1 MQVELNKKVQN
12 PFYGMRKTLELMQRT
27 SSAVS
32 QGNFGEAYAECDTIE
47 KKQLFYSLAF
57 SIGDITA
64 RQHNIFKKNKV
75 DSGGNSNRAGFQEF
89 IKWLWKVD
97 KKQFKKFLFAHLF
110 NEYQC
115 FDSLIQARVKTIK
128 KSNKVEEVL
137 DMLADSEYRKMLAEY
152 FCSIINGNNPY
163 DKTLISKFL
172 SIPRLALRKGH
183 KKMLPQTKTVM
194 QHRIAFLKELSD
206 MCKWEYKLDG
216 NIVNFKGY
224 VKWRKDYNGEL
235 ESVLFSTGKIKEFN
249 KEAFMNWLN
258 RIPSNA
264 RFRVKQKVYKEVN
277 GELKYPVLKEWFV
290 LWEHYKEQKQEEQRK
305 LEQKIASGNA
315 EQGDLEKLAKVKKEA
330 KVNIGATNFLELF
343 NSIKAESID
352 KLKLES
358 FIQNKVKLDY
368 NTLVLLDASG
378 SMYKC
383 GSHFPWEFGIF
394 LTAVCMYC
402 NPNDESRNLVGT
414 FNNTGTFYG
423 YIDEQTTQPNGLMR
437 GITTKTVKQPFINK
451 EESFYDNYQRIRNF
465 LLPKVGGGTSISSI
479 ISQIGQLID
488 INPQLKDILAGYPV
502 WTIISDGEWNCLR
515 SPEASINNFFRM
527 CEQKLGFK
535 PFLVCM
541 DIAPYENGL
550 STNAERFSG
559 IDNMI
564 YIPSNPSQIEMFL
577 TNFKD
582 MEVFDVYT
590 PLLSVYRSNRY
601 ELVRKYTI

>member
-12 PFYGMRKTLELMQRT
+12 PFYGMTNTLYFMQHL
-27 SSAVS
+27 SSATTPS
-32 QGNFGEAYAECDTIE
+32 LYEEAFAECNTVE
-47 KKQLFYSLAF
+47 KKQLFHSLAF
-57 SIGDITA
+57 SSGDITA
-64 RQHNIFKKNKV
+64 RQHNIFRKNKV
-75 DSGGNSNRAGFQEF
+75 DSGGNSNRAAFQ
-89 IKWLWKVD
+89 IYLKWLWETNPE
-97 KKQFKKFLFAHLF
+97 QFKKFLFAHLF

-115 FDSLIQARVKTIK
+115 FDSLIQARIKTVK
-128 KSNKVEEVL
+128 KSTRIEAVL
-137 DMLADSEYRKMLAEY
+137 DMLADSEYRKVMAQY
-152 FCSIINGNNPY
+152 FCTIVNGNNPF
-163 DKTLISKFL
+163 DKSLIAKFL
-172 SIPRLALRKGH
+172 TLPRLSVRKGH
-183 KKMLPQTKTVM
+183 KKMLPETKRVM
-194 QHRIAFLKELSD
+194 QHRIEFLKELSN
-206 MCKWEYKLDG
+206 MCKWEYKVEG

-224 VKWRKDYNGEL
+224 VNWRKDYNGEL

-249 KEAFMNWLN
+249 KESFMNWLN
-258 RIPSNA
+258 KIPSNA

-290 LWEHYKEQKQEEQRK
+290 LWEQYKEQKQEEQRK

-343 NSIKAESID
+343 NSIRTNSID
-352 KLKLES
+352 RLKLES

-378 SMYKC
+378 SMH
-383 GSHFPWEFGIF
+383 GFPWEFGIF

-402 NPNDESRNLVGT
+402 NPNEESRNLVGT
-414 FNNTGTFYG
+414 FNNTGNFYG

-502 WTIISDGEWNCLR
+502 WTIISDGEWNCLS

-541 DIAPYENGL
+541 DISPYENGL

-577 TNFKD
+577 TNFRD